1 MSELPSA
8 VVQNPACGVCGCETT
23 FDDGYFVCED
33 CQLRFDQ
40 PNFGA
45 SFLDPTV
52 QPCGARCDNAWHGDH
67 KIQPGAGYD
76 CGACKLPTGH
86 TSILHW
92 TGCLPRSIA
101 S

>member
-23 FDDGYFVCED
+23 FSDGQFICED
-33 CQLRFDQ
+33 CQLCFDH
-40 PNFGA
+40 PNLSA
-45 SFLDPTV
+45 SFLDPTAE
-52 QPCGARCDNAWHGDH
+52 PCGAPCDNTWHGDH
-67 KIQPGAGYD
+67 KIQQGTGYD

-86 TSILHW
+86 WSTLHW